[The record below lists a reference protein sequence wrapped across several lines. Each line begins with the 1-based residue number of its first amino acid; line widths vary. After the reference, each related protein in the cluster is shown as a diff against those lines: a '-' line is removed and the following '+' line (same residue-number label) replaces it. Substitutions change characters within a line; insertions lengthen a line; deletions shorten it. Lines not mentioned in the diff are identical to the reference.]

1 MLRAAIKHG
10 ITKALSTR
18 AGFEVWDFEIREEQ
32 PSPDRVTIDIR
43 YRYQPGLC
51 FRAEIA
57 AKGEDGKVPT
67 YEITAE
73 AVPGEVGDR
82 ERLLLAGRHEM
93 CTAIE
98 RWTSRIEE
106 ELSARPSNRVLAAQ
120 EKAISYL
127 EKHLLD
133 IPEQRLTRERILEYG
148 RRLDRLEVAVI
159 ELRASRDPSGAR
171 ADAVKQE
178 FACLRTRLEV
188 LGERSFLHAVLV
200 RLVMYFWDDENL
212 RIVEAGSRA
221 AQDFLRH
228 DDRPLAAR
236 HDAAALARPS
246 AAPGRVA
253 KAEPAPISR
262 AAPPAPARGDE
273 ARPLSV
279 PRPDAATLGR
289 PPAAREGAPR
299 ADPPATSRA
308 APPALARRDQV
319 LPARPDAATPAQAAT
334 RPLGVARPEPPAASR
349 EVAPTP
355 APAAQTTLPPP
366 AASPARAPD
375 RQRAAYKPLR
385 PGRG

>member
-10 ITKALSTR
+10 ITRALSTR

-32 PSPDRVTIDIR
+32 PSAEKVTIEIK
-43 YRYQPGLC
+43 YRYQPGL
-51 FRAEIA
+51 FFKA
-57 AKGEDGKVPT
+57 AIVGKSEDGKVPT

-82 ERLLLAGRHEM
+82 EALLLAGRHEL

-133 IPEQRLTRERILEYG
+133 IPDQRLTRERIQEYQ
-148 RRLDRLEVAVI
+148 RRLDRLESAVI
-159 ELRASRDPSGAR
+159 ELRAPREGANGTR
-171 ADAVKQE
+171 ADEVRQE

-212 RIVEAGSRA
+212 RIIEAGSRA
-221 AQDFLRH
+221 AQDFLT
-228 DDRPLAAR
+228 DQDRPLSGARSQASSAAR
-236 HDAAALARPS
+236 PAPPPEPRLPQREPAPVARTAPPAARPEPPVVARNGTPEPTPEPPAVTRNATPVPAVRTPANASRAPAPVARTPAPKPAPAAARP
-246 AAPGRVA
+246 AA
-253 KAEPAPISR
+253 KAEPKPAPPP
-262 AAPPAPARGDE
+262 AAPPAPARE
-273 ARPLSV
+273 
-279 PRPDAATLGR
+279 
-289 PPAAREGAPR
+289 
-299 ADPPATSRA
+299 
-308 APPALARRDQV
+308 
-319 LPARPDAATPAQAAT
+319 
-334 RPLGVARPEPPAASR
+334 
-349 EVAPTP
+349 
-355 APAAQTTLPPP
+355 
-366 AASPARAPD
+366 